1 MQSTS
6 SLHSLSSCSPI
17 LLVRHYIQDCHVQKV
32 TVHAGVLL
40 SDATALSSPLS
51 PDIVLGERVLRM
63 LISCPECHII
73 PLTRSVFMFG
83 TIEDTPSIIRMG
95 CKRIYIY
102 GQSSPI
108 SQDCYSLRAEFVRYV
123 RAELSPTGRVVLGPS
138 CPGIFLSYVC
148 GKRVFFN
155 DVRLQR
161 RQHNDPRLA
170 PLLARAIFT
179 QIRQK
184 HGHLRTLYSP
194 CLHVVVF

>member
-108 SQDCYSLRAEFVRYV
+108 SQDCYSLRAELSGMYEQSYPL
-123 RAELSPTGRVVLGPS
+123 RAELSWGRVVRESFCHMCAGKE
-138 CPGIFLSYVC
+138 CFLMTCAYS
-148 GKRVFFN
+148 
-155 DVRLQR
+155 DV
-161 RQHNDPRLA
+161 NTM
-170 PLLARAIFT
+170 T
-179 QIRQK
+179 QGWR
-184 HGHLRTLYSP
+184 H
-194 CLHVVVF
+194 C